1 MSTHG
6 KGIIE
11 RLHPDTP
18 LRNNSNGGNKFIHNT
33 IGEYL
38 DNYVRR
44 DLKKQLFILHATG
57 KYLDIHGEERGVKR
71 NQDESDDAYRERIL
85 LEKHM
90 HNTIPE
96 LKARGV
102 RFWDYVSGLGS
113 GSQSFY
119 FQLFDTDELN
129 PIKNMKLQLAVID
142 LVTNEEKPYNFVTDK
157 RGLAVVNITQPK
169 HSYKL
174 VLKTIDS
181 SNTYEDLTL
190 DFSMNNK
197 YSSKNNTMLLANTQN
212 IKRYDTL
219 GFKLFADNGTILKD
233 KNLKITVNGITY
245 TKTTNDE
252 GIANLTC
259 KLDIGNYLL
268 KVNFEDN
275 EWYGGSNYAS
285 TLIVA
290 DTVSDFNPYATI
302 LVANDFNKYYKN
314 ATQYVVRLQDIYG
327 NPISDMDVVICVN
340 GVNYNRITN
349 SSGEAKLN
357 INLYP
362 GMYYVSTSF
371 GGCGN
376 WTKSFVN
383 SSVTVLSQI
392 ISHDLT
398 KILRNGSQF
407 IVKFVDNAGN
417 PIEGKTIDI
426 SINGIVYSRIT
437 NSSGE
442 AKLNINLNPGKYE
455 VITSCGDFVNHN
467 MVNVLSNIESDDLS
481 MYYKDGSKFK
491 VVIYDS
497 EGKVKPNVTVKF
509 TINGVSYVKTT
520 DNDGIAALSI
530 NLNSN
535 IYTITTEYNGIVNT
549 NQIWIYNMAV
559 NIGAVNETVERGKS
573 FCVKLS
579 DVNGNAIA
587 GGQVSFKINGVS
599 YIKQVNETG
608 YAKLNINLNPGVY
621 KIITAFSIRNYEDKL
636 LYNTLKVT
644 DTN

>member
-1 MSTHG
+1 MVNQIVLFTITS
-6 KGIIE
+6 
-11 RLHPDTP
+11 
-18 LRNNSNGGNKFIHNT
+18 SNGNVYKRYALTDWKGQAGFYLKLSGGNYKVDVSYAGDNWHYGSSTTGLFNIVYIGTNVIIDQLLFNGRGNTLTILLRDNNYRVLFNETVEITLSDGKVSQTFKVTTNENGRAGVVINLVPGKYNVYVKYAGNKLNSPSSAEGDLT
-33 IGEYL
+33 INHVPTQISASSVIIFDSTMNSYL
-38 DNYVRR
+38 VK
-44 DLKKQLFILHATG
+44 LT
-57 KYLDIHGEERGVKR
+57 DIYGRLLVNETITITAISQTTGVK
-71 NQDESDDAYRERIL
+71 QI
-85 LEKHM
+85 
-90 HNTIPE
+90 
-96 LKARGV
+96 
-102 RFWDYVSGLGS
+102 
-113 GSQSFY
+113 
-119 FQLFDTDELN
+119 
-129 PIKNMKLQLAVID
+129 
-142 LVTNEEKPYNFVTDK
+142 
-157 RGLAVVNITQPK
+157 
-169 HSYKL
+169 
-174 VLKTIDS
+174 
-181 SNTYEDLTL
+181 
-190 DFSMNNK
+190 
-197 YSSKNNTMLLANTQN
+197 
-212 IKRYDTL
+212 
-219 GFKLFADNGTILKD
+219 FKVK
-233 KNLKITVNGITY
+233 
-245 TKTTNDE
+245 TNDE

-268 KVNFEDN
+268 KIDFNDN

-417 PIEGKTIDI
+417 PIGGKTIDI

-497 EGKVKPNVTVKF
+497 EGKVKPNATVKF

-535 IYTITTEYNGIVNT
+535 IYTITTEYNGVVNT

-559 NIGAVNETVERGKS
+559 NIGAVNETVERGNS

-579 DVNGNAIA
+579 DVNGNAIT

>member
-1 MSTHG
+1 M
-6 KGIIE
+6 
-11 RLHPDTP
+11 
-18 LRNNSNGGNKFIHNT
+18 
-33 IGEYL
+33 
-38 DNYVRR
+38 
-44 DLKKQLFILHATG
+44 
-57 KYLDIHGEERGVKR
+57 
-71 NQDESDDAYRERIL
+71 
-85 LEKHM
+85 
-90 HNTIPE
+90 
-96 LKARGV
+96 
-102 RFWDYVSGLGS
+102 
-113 GSQSFY
+113 
-119 FQLFDTDELN
+119 
-129 PIKNMKLQLAVID
+129 
-142 LVTNEEKPYNFVTDK
+142 
-157 RGLAVVNITQPK
+157 
-169 HSYKL
+169 
-174 VLKTIDS
+174 
-181 SNTYEDLTL
+181 
-190 DFSMNNK
+190 
-197 YSSKNNTMLLANTQN
+197 
-212 IKRYDTL
+212 
-219 GFKLFADNGTILKD
+219 
-233 KNLKITVNGITY
+233 
-245 TKTTNDE
+245 
-252 GIANLTC
+252 
-259 KLDIGNYLL
+259 

-357 INLYP
+357 INVYP
-362 GMYYVSTSF
+362 GKYYVSTSF

-497 EGKVKPNVTVKF
+497 EGKVKPNATVKF

-535 IYTITTEYNGIVNT
+535 IYTITTEYNGVVNT

-559 NIGAVNETVERGKS
+559 NMDAVNETVERGKS

-579 DVNGNAIA
+579 DVNGNAIT